1 MRLVPEPDFPELQRH
16 PSGIWYVR
24 KYVTGKGELLRS
36 TREKRSKSKA
46 KAIALKILSDWMGKS
61 FRGRTWTFEEVAAE
75 VTELKAAKSPATQYS
90 AYNTF
95 KKHLCPFFGD
105 YRIDQIDETIWERY
119 VVERLTRDPDIRL
132 FNHWKHF
139 IMVMRHANRKGLTPR
154 PLTVKNPDRHESPG
168 KVFSDDEI
176 RRLMANANPELK
188 IQILMATTMGM
199 RKGEIL
205 GLTWDRV
212 DFDKNT
218 IHLRAEDTKTRTS
231 RTMGMS
237 PQVRSNLE
245 GKARVSAYVFQWR
258 EDKNQRVRS
267 NKFSWTNCRTL
278 ARVDGRFHDLRH
290 TFLTKVLMDHKA
302 NPLSVSVFAGVSLR
316 EIQDTY
322 LHPSV
327 DSTRDISKMIRVKS
341 GKRVRKSHD

>member
-1 MRLVPEPDFPELQRH
+1 MRLLPEPDFPELQRH
-16 PSGIWYVR
+16 PNGTWYVR

-36 TREKRSKSKA
+36 TREKRSKTKA
-46 KAIALKILSDWMGKS
+46 KTIALKILSEWMGKS

-75 VTELKAAKSPATQYS
+75 VVELKAAKSQATQYS

-105 YRIDQIDETIWERY
+105 YRIDQIDETIWDRY
-119 VVERLTRDPDIRL
+119 VVERLTRDPEIRL

-139 IMVMRHANRKGLTPR
+139 IMVMRHANRKGITPR

-176 RRLMANANPELK
+176 SRLMANANPELR
-188 IQILMATTMGM
+188 IQILMGATMGM

-212 DFDKNT
+212 DFEKNT
-218 IHLRAEDTKTRTS
+218 IHLRAQDTKTRSS

-237 PQVRSNLE
+237 PEVRSNLE
-245 GKARVSAYVFQWR
+245 AKARVSGYVFQWR
-258 EDKNQRVRS
+258 EDKKLGVRS
-267 NKFSWTNCRTL
+267 NKNSWKNCKQL
-278 ARVDGRFHDLRH
+278 AGVQGRFHDLRH
-290 TFLTKVLMDHKA
+290 TFLTKILLVHKA

-316 EIQDTY
+316 EIEDTY
-322 LHPSV
+322 LHPGV
-327 DSTRDISKMIRVKS
+327 ENTRDIANLIRVNS
-341 GKRVRKSHD
+341 GQSPGKTHE